1 MSSEPYSDSPSYV
14 PSDSE
19 ISCDDDIGNYKSSS
33 SEDNNNLVDI
43 WNPTTA
49 TQRSLSFTGNE
60 HLAIQPTPSEA
71 DGMVSPFDV
80 YKLFVTEDVLSHIV
94 KETNRYANQV
104 LQSQTVTRK
113 SLLSK

>member
-19 ISCDDDIGNYKSSS
+19 ISSDDDIGDHESSS

-43 WNPTTA
+43 RNPTTA
-49 TQRSLSFTGNE
+49 TPRSFSFTGNE
-60 HLAIQPTPSEA
+60 HLAIQPIPSEA

-80 YKLFVTEDVLSHIV
+80 YKLFVTEDVFSHIV
-94 KETNRYANQV
+94 EETKI
-104 LQSQTVTRK
+104 RK
-113 SLLSK
+113 SSPSKSNSD